1 MAKGLFIAIDG
12 CDASGKSTIIKELK
26 KIIENEYNL
35 KDKVT
40 IVREPGFTE
49 VGEEI
54 RKTILKQRDNPLDP
68 LTELSLMYSARKEL
82 IEKVIKPELNKN
94 HVIIS
99 DRWESSSFV
108 YQNIRGVEKK
118 DIEAM
123 SKIMCDIIP
132 DYYIYMDVYPKNT
145 ISRILNERN
154 GEIDSTE
161 KLELSYFNDIRNGFK
176 DFFKDKENCIEIDSN
191 INLNDVILNARKK
204 INEKIGTK
212 LSKISKKNNLNNKFN
227 P

>member
-1 MAKGLFIAIDG
+1 MSKGIFIVIDG

-26 KIIENEYNL
+26 KIIEDEYNL
-35 KDKVT
+35 KNKVT

-49 VGEEI
+49 AGEEI
-54 RKTILKQRDNPLDP
+54 RKTILKQRDFPLEP

-94 HVIIS
+94 NVVIS

-108 YQNIRGVEKK
+108 YQNIRGVDKK

-123 SKIMCDIIP
+123 SKIMCDIKP
-132 DYYIYMDVYPKNT
+132 DYYIYMDVFPKNT
-145 ISRILNERN
+145 ISRIINERN

-176 DFFKDKENCIEIDSN
+176 DFFKDKKNCIEIDSN
-191 INLNDVILNARKK
+191 ISMKDVIINARRK
-204 INEKIGTK
+204 IKENIGPE
-212 LSKISKKNNLNNKFN
+212 LLKISQKKDLNKSFS

>member
-49 VGEEI
+49 AGEEI
-54 RKTILKQRDNPLDP
+54 RKTILKQRDKPLEP

-94 HVIIS
+94 HIVIS

-108 YQNIRGVEKK
+108 YQNIRGVDRK

-123 SKIMCDIIP
+123 SKIMCDITP

-145 ISRILNERN
+145 ISRILNERK

-176 DFFKDKENCIEIDSN
+176 DFFKDKKNCIEIDSN
-191 INLNDVILNARKK
+191 ININDVILNARKK
-204 INEKIGTK
+204 INEKIGPDI
-212 LSKISKKNNLNNKFN
+212 SKISQKKHLNNRFN